1 MIIGIR
7 GLGSLPPHA
16 IRAPRE
22 DMAKPPEFYLQMKK
36 DHPELVSAYESLGKA
51 ARDAGPLDAQTQ
63 ALVRLG
69 LSIGCGM
76 EGSTHS
82 STRKALDAGCGEE
95 QIRQVVLLAVTTLG
109 FPSMMRAR
117 AWVEDVLS
125 KKASAQNDES

>member
-1 MIIGIR
+1 
-7 GLGSLPPHA
+7 
-16 IRAPRE
+16 
-22 DMAKPPEFYLQMKK
+22 MAKPPEFYLQMKK

-69 LSIGCGM
+69 LSIGSGM

-95 QIRQVVLLAVTTLG
+95 QIRQAVLLAVTTLG

-125 KKASAQNDES
+125 KNAAARNDES